1 MVKANSDLYDP
12 SNPLARVIASSE
24 NDSDERFGAPD
35 VKTMTTRIDR
45 GDACRVDAIA
55 TVAGVSRATL
65 LGQLILIGLDQV
77 TTNLSSASVRKY
89 SQQLAK
95 EFEKEF
101 PGAWQKLRLLVKMMN
116 LSLNVRFKFMKRLK
130 TSNWLINSLP
140 TENDMLV
147 LEGILINVF
156 ETPKGVTKDGKEYGG
171 ESKIQVMYENTLAN
185 GEKRTEMETLTV
197 SDTSPYLGKKNA
209 PVRVPVALNVYQG
222 KAYLKATI

>member
-12 SNPLARVIASSE
+12 SNPLARVIASIE

-147 LEGILINVF
+147 LEGTLINVF

-171 ESKIQVMYENTLAN
+171 ESKIQVMYENKLAN
-185 GEKRTEMETLTV
+185 GEIRTEMETLTV
-197 SDTSPYLGKKNA
+197 ADTSPYLNKKNS

-222 KAYLKATI
+222 KAYLKATN

>member
-12 SNPLARVIASSE
+12 TNPLARVIASIE

-140 TENDMLV
+140 MENDMLV
-147 LEGILINVF
+147 LEGTLINVF
-156 ETPKGVTKDGKEYGG
+156 ETQKGSPRTAK
-171 ESKIQVMYENTLAN
+171 STAENQ
-185 GEKRTEMETLTV
+185 KFR
-197 SDTSPYLGKKNA
+197 
-209 PVRVPVALNVYQG
+209 
-222 KAYLKATI
+222 

>member
-12 SNPLARVIASSE
+12 SNPLARVIASIE

-95 EFEKEF
+95 EFEKRI
-101 PGAWQKLRLLVKMMN
+101 PRC
-116 LSLNVRFKFMKRLK
+116 
-130 TSNWLINSLP
+130 
-140 TENDMLV
+140 
-147 LEGILINVF
+147 
-156 ETPKGVTKDGKEYGG
+156 
-171 ESKIQVMYENTLAN
+171 LA
-185 GEKRTEMETLTV
+185 K
-197 SDTSPYLGKKNA
+197 S
-209 PVRVPVALNVYQG
+209 
-222 KAYLKATI
+222 

>member
-12 SNPLARVIASSE
+12 TNPLALVIATIE

-101 PGAWQKLRLLVKMMN
+101 PGAWQKVEALGEDDESVSKREIQIYETIKNQQLVD
-116 LSLNVRFKFMKRLK
+116 KFL
-130 TSNWLINSLP
+130 T
-140 TENDMLV
+140 
-147 LEGILINVF
+147 
-156 ETPKGVTKDGKEYGG
+156 DGE
-171 ESKIQVMYENTLAN
+171 
-185 GEKRTEMETLTV
+185 
-197 SDTSPYLGKKNA
+197 
-209 PVRVPVALNVYQG
+209 
-222 KAYLKATI
+222 

>member
-12 SNPLARVIASSE
+12 SNPLARVIASIE

-65 LGQLILIGLDQV
+65 GQLILIGLDQV

-101 PGAWQKLRLLVKMMN
+101 PGAWQKVEALGEDDESVSKREIQIYETIKNQQLVD
-116 LSLNVRFKFMKRLK
+116 KFL
-130 TSNWLINSLP
+130 T
-140 TENDMLV
+140 
-147 LEGILINVF
+147 
-156 ETPKGVTKDGKEYGG
+156 DGE
-171 ESKIQVMYENTLAN
+171 
-185 GEKRTEMETLTV
+185 
-197 SDTSPYLGKKNA
+197 
-209 PVRVPVALNVYQG
+209 
-222 KAYLKATI
+222 